1 MIRHLGLGVVLVS
14 IALGLSA
21 CGGGSS
27 GATPP
32 RTTSG
37 PRAPDV
43 VGSRR
48 GVRGRDGSGHD

>member
-1 MIRHLGLGVVLVS
+1 MIRHLGLGVVLGS

-32 RTTSG
+32 RTNVRS
-37 PRAPDV
+37 RAPDL

-48 GVRGRDGSGHD
+48 VVRRRDGSGHD